1 MKIIVF
7 DTETAGC
14 KTQTLA
20 NVGYK
25 VVDLNLVNLTYKT
38 LVSRDYL
45 VRSVY
50 KNKIWLVNDMFVGTD
65 KLSKFDNNVE
75 KGGTILRTI
84 PQIFKTLEND
94 LRKYEVEA
102 GYAYNC
108 DFDTDKFERTAV
120 EYGLPNPL
128 ETIPIFDLWGYA
140 YWNICVTDAYRQFCA
155 DNNLVTKSGRFIP
168 TSVEGVTKFL
178 NQDVEF
184 IEDHTAL
191 SDVNWE
197 LRILIECISRG
208 QNPFELIRRGKWI
221 PTDPTAPIDDTFEE

>member
-25 VVDLNLVNLTYKT
+25 IVDLDLTTLTYKP

-50 KNKIWLVNDMFVGTD
+50 NNKIWLVNDMFVGTN
-65 KLSKFDNNVE
+65 KLAKFENNVSN
-75 KGGTILRTI
+75 GGAILRTV
-84 PQIFKTLEND
+84 PQIFKTLTND
-94 LRKYEVEA
+94 LKKHNVEV

-108 DFDTDKFERTAV
+108 DFDTDKFARTAV
-120 EYGLPNPL
+120 EFGLPNPL
-128 ETIPIFDLWGYA
+128 ETIPINDLWGYA
-140 YWNICVTDAYRQFCA
+140 YWNICVTDAYRQYCA

-191 SDVNWE
+191 SDVQWE

-208 QNPFELIRRGKWI
+208 QNPFENIRRGSWI
-221 PTDPTAPIDDTFEE
+221 PIDTTAPIDDTNE